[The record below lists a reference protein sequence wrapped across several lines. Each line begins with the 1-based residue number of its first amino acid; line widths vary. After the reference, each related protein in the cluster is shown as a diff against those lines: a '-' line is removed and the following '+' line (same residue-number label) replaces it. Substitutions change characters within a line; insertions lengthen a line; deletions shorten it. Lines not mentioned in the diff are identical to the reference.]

1 MSAVFFVYVYN
12 THHLCLLLLLLL
24 PLIIGAFASARVAAP
39 DDLALAFTSA
49 VYKPDFP
56 NKKERKSH
64 GLPRKSSKSDSC
76 AAVLGRS
83 FECGNSFVL
92 YSGFAEEYV

>member
-39 DDLALAFTSA
+39 DDLALAF
-49 VYKPDFP
+49 
-56 NKKERKSH
+56 
-64 GLPRKSSKSDSC
+64 
-76 AAVLGRS
+76 AAVRQV
-83 FECGNSFVL
+83 FIQA
-92 YSGFAEEYV
+92 GFPEQKRKKKSRPPP